1 MNKIEELM
9 IEIDGKISYADST
22 GNCSDREELIEAKKA
37 LDVVN
42 ISRQFQEAETEIC
55 DNCTRGSFFGC
66 GCKPSAIWN
75 SKVLKCQSFRGNNG
89 KV

>member
-1 MNKIEELM
+1 MNRIEELM

-22 GNCSDREELIEAKKA
+22 GNCSDREELIEAKRA

-42 ISRQFQEAETEIC
+42 ISRQFQEAEIC
-55 DNCTRGSFFGC
+55 ANCTRGSFFEC
-66 GCKPSAIWN
+66 GCKPSVIWN
-75 SKVLKCQSFRGNNG
+75 NKVLKCQSFRGNNV

>member
-1 MNKIEELM
+1 MNRIEELM

-22 GNCSDREELIEAKKA
+22 GNCSDREELIEVKRA

-42 ISRQFQEAETEIC
+42 ISRQSQEAEIC
-55 DNCTRGSFFGC
+55 DNCTRGSFFEC

-75 SKVLKCQSFRGNNG
+75 SKVLKCQSFRGDNG